1 MPPKNPLKNINNL
14 VWPEVCIYACQ
25 GMDPW
30 GGLHWLRLVRQW
42 PTEVCWEAQL
52 GAQQGIICCLNVIVR
67 NCGKRY
73 YVRGV
78 WNRDDQQVPDYKA
91 GAGLDLTLYQL

>member
-1 MPPKNPLKNINNL
+1 MSLSRNGPLGGASLAALGWATANRGVLGGAIRCLARDNL
-14 VWPEVCIYACQ
+14 LY
-25 GMDPW
+25 
-30 GGLHWLRLVRQW
+30 
-42 PTEVCWEAQL
+42 
-52 GAQQGIICCLNVIVR
+52 CLNVIVR

-91 GAGLDLTLYQL
+91 GQV